1 MLAAVGDLGCGLHSL
16 RVPAAPGTLRRPVAQ
31 GARCLGRRGDRTLC
45 RVGKGGGL
53 RNEDRCQARTQI
65 TAEVGDWRLL
75 EVRDVKAGPTTER
88 EAWSL

>member
-1 MLAAVGDLGCGLHSL
+1 M
-16 RVPAAPGTLRRPVAQ
+16 
-31 GARCLGRRGDRTLC
+31 
-45 RVGKGGGL
+45 GKGGGL

-65 TAEVGDWRLL
+65 RAEVGDWRLL